1 LLFACG
7 WIQTWGDAYCV
18 SLQSCDGNSLLFLP
32 KFVDLVEMPFSS
44 ASLLRREKFSDM
56 IAHNINGKELMEMLY
71 GRFFFNMTSSVR
83 IASVFSFHF
92 YLAVTS

>member
-1 LLFACG
+1 
-7 WIQTWGDAYCV
+7 
-18 SLQSCDGNSLLFLP
+18 
-32 KFVDLVEMPFSS
+32 
-44 ASLLRREKFSDM
+44 
-56 IAHNINGKELMEMLY
+56 MLY